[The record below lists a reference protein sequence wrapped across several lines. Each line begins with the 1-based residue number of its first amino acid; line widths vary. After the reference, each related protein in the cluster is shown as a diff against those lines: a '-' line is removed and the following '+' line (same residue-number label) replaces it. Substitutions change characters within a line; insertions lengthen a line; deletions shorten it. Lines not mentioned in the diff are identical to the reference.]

1 MTRAHKLINLAGV
14 VLPPLGIVVGATLL
28 WGDLVGPHDIAIML
42 AMYVITGLGITIG
55 FHRMLTH
62 RAFKTSAPVRG
73 FWSVAGSLA
82 VQGSPLKWVA
92 DHRKHHAFSDEEG
105 DPHSP
110 HLAAE
115 EGFRGMVK
123 GFVHAHIGWL
133 FSDVGQAD
141 VQRYAPDL
149 ASSRFHRWIDR
160 NYLVPVLATLLIPTL
175 LGWAITGTWTGAV
188 TGLLW
193 GGAVRIF
200 LLHHVT
206 WSINSVCHMFG
217 RRRFETDDE
226 SRNVFW
232 LAPLSFGEAW
242 HHNHH
247 TFPTSAFHGLKRWEV
262 DPAGYVIRAME
273 RTGLIWDVVRVSP
286 EKQAAK
292 LMTAA
297 RDSAAGATGATRRP
311 ATGA

>member
-14 VLPPLGIVVGATLL
+14 VLPPLGILVGAVVL
-28 WGDLVGPHDIAIML
+28 WGDLVGPHDLVILL
-42 AMYVITGLGITIG
+42 AMYTITGLGITIG

-73 FWSVAGSLA
+73 FWSVAGALA

-115 EGFRGMVK
+115 DGIRGMIK

-141 VQRYAPDL
+141 VQRFAPDL
-149 ASSRFHRWIDR
+149 AGSRFHRWIDR
-160 NYLVPVLATLLIPTL
+160 NYLVPVLVTLAIPTL
-175 LGWAITGTWTGAV
+175 LGWAITGTWAGAFS
-188 TGLLW
+188 GLLW

-232 LAPLSFGEAW
+232 LAPISFGEAW

-247 TFPTSAFHGLKRWEV
+247 TFPTSAFHGLRRWEI
-262 DPAGYVIRAME
+262 DPAGYVIRGME
-273 RTGLIWDVVRVSP
+273 RLGLIWDVVRVSP

-292 LMTAA
+292 LAA
-297 RDSAAGATGATRRP
+297 AAKASAPGASPGRP
-311 ATGA
+311 ATGI

>member
-14 VLPPLGIVVGATLL
+14 VLPPLGILVGAVLL
-28 WGDLVGPHDIAIML
+28 WGSLIGPHDVVIMV
-42 AMYVITGLGITIG
+42 AMYLITGLGITVG

-62 RAFKTSAPVRG
+62 RAFKTSAPVRA
-73 FWSVAGSLA
+73 FWSLAGSLA

-92 DHRKHHAFSDEEG
+92 DHRKHHAFADEEG

-115 EGFRGMVK
+115 EGWRGMLK
-123 GFVHAHIGWL
+123 GLVHAHIGWL

-141 VQRYAPDL
+141 ERRYAPDL
-149 ASSRFHRWIDR
+149 ASSRLHRWIDR
-160 NYLVPVLATLLIPTL
+160 NYLVPVLATLLIPTA
-175 LGWAITGTWTGAV
+175 LGWAITGTAAGALS
-188 TGLLW
+188 GLLW

-206 WSINSVCHMFG
+206 WSINSICHMFG

-232 LAPLSFGEAW
+232 LAPISFGEAW

-247 TFPTSAFHGLKRWEV
+247 TFPTSAFHGLKRWEI

-273 RTGLIWDVVRVSP
+273 KTGLIWDVVRVSP

-292 LMTAA
+292 LM
-297 RDSAAGATGATRRP
+297 SAAGSAGAGASGATRAP
-311 ATGA
+311 VAGS